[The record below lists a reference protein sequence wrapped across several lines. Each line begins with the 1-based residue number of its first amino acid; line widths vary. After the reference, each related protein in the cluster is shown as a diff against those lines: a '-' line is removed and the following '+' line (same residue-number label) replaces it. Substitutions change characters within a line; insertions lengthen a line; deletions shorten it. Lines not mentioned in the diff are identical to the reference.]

1 MTIAIPFHKNIVM
14 EISEFEWDENNID
27 HIARHNVSPD
37 EIEDVAFDDEPWIRK
52 GKGRTRYMLGY
63 AISGRYLFVVY
74 ILKNKGKAR
83 VITAMDMD
91 RKTKKLYLEKG
102 KGSK

>member
-1 MTIAIPFHKNIVM
+1 M
-14 EISEFEWDENNID
+14 EIREFEWSDRIIE

-52 GKGRTRYMLGY
+52 GRKGARYMLGY
-63 AISGRYLFVVY
+63 TIGGRYLFIVY
-74 ILKNKGKAR
+74 SVKSRGIAR

-91 RKTKKLYLEKG
+91 EKTRKLYKKRG
-102 KGSK
+102 K